1 MTSMRRRFHRV
12 ELESG
17 YAVGS
22 VNVWLV
28 DGDPFT
34 LVDGG
39 SLLPGAVARLEA
51 ACAALGRRV
60 EEIEQVVITHHHV
73 DHVGLA
79 AEVVRRSGA
88 RVAALGLVADYLGDY
103 DAHVERDVAFA
114 AVALECHGFPPD
126 VAHETGARL
135 GREARWAAGVHVDR
149 RLAPG
154 DVVEIG
160 GGSFEA
166 LHRPGHSESDTLFVD
181 AENGVVISGDHLM
194 RDHASM
200 PMTDRPIGT
209 LDRFSEEA
217 ARCERLVLYRRSL
230 TASLDDLDG
239 FVVPGHGAPFERP
252 RDVIARHLAFQEE
265 QARKV
270 LDLFAPGKTVSACA
284 VARRLWPRTAFTWP
298 WLSASTILGLLGWLA
313 AEERLV
319 PARLDGDLIGYR
331 PR

>member
-1 MTSMRRRFHRV
+1 MTSMRTRFHRV

-17 YAVGS
+17 YVVGS

-28 DGDPFT
+28 DGEPFT

-39 SLLPGAVARLEA
+39 SLLPGAVERLEA

-114 AVALECHGFPPD
+114 AEALERHGFPPT
-126 VAHETGARL
+126 VARETGARL
-135 GREARWAAGVHVDR
+135 GREARWATGVRVDR
-149 RLAPG
+149 RLATG
-154 DVVEIG
+154 DAVAIG
-160 GGSFEA
+160 SGTFEV
-166 LHRPGHSESDTLFVD
+166 LHRPGHSETDTVFLD
-181 AENGVVISGDHLM
+181 AENGIVISGDHLM

-200 PMTDRPIGT
+200 PMTDRPIGA

-217 ARCERLVLYRRSL
+217 ARCERLVAYRRSL

-252 RDVIARHLAFQEE
+252 HEAIARHLAFQEE

-270 LDLFAPGKTVSACA
+270 LDLFAPGEALSACA
-284 VARRLWPRTAFTWP
+284 VAERLWPRTAFTWP

-313 AEERLV
+313 ADERLV
-319 PARLDGDLIGYR
+319 PTRLDGDLIGYR